1 MKKSEKGKTQKG
13 FSSLRPHLS
22 HFLRSIC
29 RIFGLSLIVTHNDL
43 GRCRCRITRY
53 IGDGCDNAIN
63 APIKIVAIS
72 ASFELDCLTPCT

>member
-1 MKKSEKGKTQKG
+1 VKKVKRKKG

-22 HFLRSIC
+22 HLLRSIC

-43 GRCRCRITRY
+43 DRCRCRITGN

-63 APIKIVAIS
+63 MAIEII
-72 ASFELDCLTPCT
+72 AIPTSFEIDRLTPCT